1 MPYTLKDPVRHK
13 FPKPSYNKRTWAEY
27 DKGLR
32 ALGYITIWF
41 SEDAASS
48 WNYVRPEKM
57 KRGRQCKYSD
67 FAIEAAHTGFVR
79 QGTFFLVNAVLKFFS
94 QAVTPE
100 PKVFQDLRPC

>member
-32 ALGYITIWF
+32 ARGDITIWF

-57 KRGRQCKYSD
+57 NRGRQCKYSD
-67 FAIEAAHTGFVR
+67 FAIEAAHTLRLVFKQALR
-79 QGTFFLVNAVLKFFS
+79 QTEGLLKS
-94 QAVTPE
+94 IIE
-100 PKVFQDLRPC
+100 L